1 QQKGSFLMKKIT
13 TLLFDLDGTLIDTN
27 ELIVSSYLH
36 TLEQYYPGQYTRND
50 VLPFMG
56 PTLHDVF
63 MGINPEKA
71 EEMISVYRKYNL
83 EKHDLLVKEFNGVF
97 ETIRTLHE
105 NGYKLAIVSTKV
117 GSTVMKGLK
126 LTNLDQFFD
135 VVISLDEV
143 ENPKPHPEPLIK
155 ALSQLESE
163 PGEAI
168 MIGDNHHDID
178 GGKNAGTY
186 TCGVAWSLK
195 GREYLEQFDPDYII
209 ENMSE
214 LLGIVEVTPQ

>member
-1 QQKGSFLMKKIT
+1 MKKIT

-178 GGKNAGTY
+178 GGKNAGTF

-214 LLGIVEVTPQ
+214 LLDIVEVTPQ

>member
-1 QQKGSFLMKKIT
+1 MKKIT

-214 LLGIVEVTPQ
+214 LLDIVEVTPQ

>member
-1 QQKGSFLMKKIT
+1 MKKIT

-36 TLEQYYPGQYTRND
+36 TLEHYYPGQYTRND

-178 GGKNAGTY
+178 GGKNAGTF
-186 TCGVAWSLK
+186 TCAVAWSLK

-214 LLGIVEVTPQ
+214 LLDIVEVTPQ

>member
-1 QQKGSFLMKKIT
+1 MKKIT

-178 GGKNAGTY
+178 GGKNAGTF
-186 TCGVAWSLK
+186 TCAVAWSLK

-214 LLGIVEVTPQ
+214 LLDIVGVTPQ